1 MNWSYNKLSLVL
13 FAGLAILTAVIYW
26 PGLHGGFILD
36 DFPNLALLSML
47 PADANVAQILNL
59 STNGIASEL
68 GRPLSLLS
76 FLVQASSWPDDPF
89 SFKLVNVFIHLLNGG
104 LLLLFLTLLFRANPS
119 LKIKPLYLLA
129 LLSFWLLHPINVSS
143 VLYVV
148 QRMNLLASLF
158 VLSGLV
164 SYLWCRIRF
173 LESGGR
179 GYFAA
184 AVISP
189 SIMFVLGVLSK
200 ENAALLYLYLA
211 VMEVTLLDES
221 RTTTKA
227 GKLSQLAVFLPLLL
241 GILAFVFYVPGVL
254 EAYQQ
259 KPFTLIE
266 RSLSQ
271 FAVLL
276 TYLSNILFPFP
287 DRFGLFHDDFPVYGS
302 VANLTVVFSVAIVLF
317 LLVAAIRKRKSQP
330 VLSFAVLWF
339 FAGHALESTIL
350 PLELYFEHRNY
361 LPAVGVLFGLIWLLQ
376 KGETLFTGT
385 ERIVTRSFTLIF
397 LCWFAT
403 ITVLESFLWGDSMT
417 QAYVEVERHP
427 ESYRASTHLVQTV
440 TSSGDPQSGYQ
451 LHRQLMGSDSNRVGD
466 YLRWLE
472 FGCIL
477 QNLELPAQNELQAVA
492 ANAPMEF
499 TAIAQLNRL
508 LPAVLNGSCPGTLL
522 PGLIVTIEALL
533 QNENFA
539 FSRADLLYALATVY
553 DAQGNLT
560 RATEL
565 GQQSFSLRPG
575 ISTGLVLLN
584 WLIELDNLEA
594 ARALLQQFESEFAL
608 EIASRAGLRNQLAAI
623 AERLN

>member
-1 MNWSYNKLSLVL
+1 MNWFYNKLSLVL
-13 FAGLAILTAVIYW
+13 FAGLALLTAAIYW
-26 PGLHGGFILD
+26 PGLYGGFILD

-47 PADANVAQILNL
+47 PADASVSQMLNL

-76 FLVQASSWPDDPF
+76 FLLQATSWPNDPF
-89 SFKLVNVFIHLLNGG
+89 SFKLVNLFIHIINGG
-104 LLLLFLTLLFRANPS
+104 LLLLFFTLVFRANTK
-119 LKIKPLYLLA
+119 LAFKPIYLMALLA
-129 LLSFWLLHPINVSS
+129 LWLLHPINVSS

-148 QRMNLLASLF
+148 QRMNLLASMF
-158 VLSGLV
+158 VLLGLV

-173 LESGGR
+173 IESGGR

-184 AVISP
+184 AILSP
-189 SIMFVLGVLSK
+189 SLMFVLGVLSK
-200 ENAALLYLYLA
+200 ENGALLYLFLA
-211 VMEVTLLDES
+211 AMEVTLLDDS
-221 RTTTKA
+221 RTSSKA
-227 GKLSQLAVFLPLLL
+227 GKLSQLAVFLPLGL
-241 GILAFVFYVPGVL
+241 GLLAFVFYVPGVL

-259 KPFTLIE
+259 KPFTMIE

-271 FAVLL
+271 FPVLL

-302 VANLTVVFSVAIVLF
+302 VANLTVVFSVAVVLF
-317 LLVAAIRKRKSQP
+317 LFGAAIRMRKSQP

-339 FAGHALESTIL
+339 FAGHALESSIL

-376 KGETLFTGT
+376 KGEALFTGT
-385 ERIVTRSFTLIF
+385 ERIVTRSFTVIF
-397 LCWFAT
+397 LCWFGT
-403 ITVLESFLWGDSMT
+403 ITVLESFLWGDSVT

-427 ESYRASTHLVQTV
+427 DSYRASTHLVQTV
-440 TSSGDPQSGYQ
+440 TSSGDPESGYE
-451 LHRQLMGSDSNRVGD
+451 LHRQLMGSDSHRIGD

-492 ANAPMEF
+492 ADAPMEF

-508 LPAVLNGSCPGTLL
+508 LPAVLNGSCPGSLL
-522 PGLIVTIEALL
+522 PGLVVVIEALL
-533 QNENFA
+533 QNENFS

-553 DAQGNLT
+553 AAQGDLT

-565 GQQSFSLRPG
+565 GEQSFTLRPG
-575 ISTGLVLLN
+575 ISTGLVQLN
-584 WLIELDNLEA
+584 WLIELGDLA
-594 ARALLQQFESEFAL
+594 GARVLLQQFESEFAF
-608 EIASRAGLRNQLAAI
+608 EIASREGLRIQLSAI
-623 AERLN
+623 SERLN